1 MVDGCAKIC
10 VLWVTGGRISSVG
23 NMGTPHFKKRSPV
36 QSTYRSSRIKWLF
49 AHEITLFVKSALRY
63 RCQDDDIMHPIN
75 GLRSPSTTIT
85 MTLSSSRTIKLAAIL
100 TVLSSSDAF
109 APSQLGRV
117 SRSDTVAVSAKID
130 ENEGWKTMTGGAASF
145 LTGLGFM
152 AQVAFADSASIASLD
167 RGENFW
173 NSYWSRN

>member
-1 MVDGCAKIC
+1 
-10 VLWVTGGRISSVG
+10 
-23 NMGTPHFKKRSPV
+23 
-36 QSTYRSSRIKWLF
+36 
-49 AHEITLFVKSALRY
+49 
-63 RCQDDDIMHPIN
+63 MHPIN

-117 SRSDTVAVSAKID
+117 SRSNNVALSAKID

-152 AQVAFADSASIASLD
+152 AQVAFADSASIASVD
-167 RGENFW
+167 YGENFW
-173 NSYWSRN
+173 NSY

>member
-1 MVDGCAKIC
+1 MVMGKRG
-10 VLWVTGGRISSVG
+10 LRSVG
-23 NMGTPHFKKRSPV
+23 NVGTPHFKKRSPV

-49 AHEITLFVKSALRY
+49 THEITLFVKSALRY

-109 APSQLGRV
+109 APSQIGRV

-130 ENEGWKTMTGGAASF
+130 ENEGWKTTGGAASF

-152 AQVAFADSASIASLD
+152 AQVAFADSASLASVD
-167 RGENFW
+167 YGENFW
-173 NSYWSRN
+173 NSY